1 MAVEQTETNVI
12 QLLRPIT
19 TGTNC
24 AMNQSEFLE
33 ITSNLLKAQEK
44 LLVQSTI
51 IGYGFTSNSN
61 WLKS

>member
-1 MAVEQTETNVI
+1 
-12 QLLRPIT
+12 
-19 TGTNC
+19 
-24 AMNQSEFLE
+24 MNQSEFLE